1 MYSRIVCFLMAMFFF
16 QSGQAQLA
24 ERPDSTY
31 FQNGGDHH
39 FNLGIGLINR
49 NNFVFDIFGIETA
62 ADPTPALNISYE
74 YALLDE
80 ISIGIQGSFFRV
92 NAQRDLQIKLT
103 DFENIF
109 EDILA
114 DPCYLPCVIGL
125 PALGDCECE
134 VEGTVTERVTVS
146 TIGGKLGYHRKILPK
161 LDTYSTVFLGYSFNR
176 RKTIVEQSL
185 NAIADEIGVESDVP
199 SFVYYANAG
208 LRFYVTEKIGLYGE
222 YGYGNSHL
230 LNIGATYRL

>member
-1 MYSRIVCFLMAMFFF
+1 MLNRAVCLILATFFCNM
-16 QSGQAQLA
+16 GQAQLA

-31 FQNGGDHH
+31 FQIGGDHH

-49 NNFVFDIFGIETA
+49 NDFVFDIFGINTA

-92 NAQRDLQIKLT
+92 NAQRELSIELT

-109 EDILA
+109 EDLLN
-114 DPCYLPCVIGL
+114 DPCYLPCTIGL
-125 PALGDCECE
+125 PALGDCNCE

-146 TIGGKLGYHRKILPK
+146 TIGGKLAYHRKLLPK

-176 RKTIVEQSL
+176 RKTIIEQTL
-185 NAIADEIGVESDVP
+185 NEVADEIGVESDVP

-208 LRFYVTEKIGLYGE
+208 LRFYVTEQIGVYGE

-230 LNIGATYRL
+230 LNLGLTYRL